1 MVLSYTYTSSCNV
14 SFGTGE
20 TCRWQESEGSAPSR
34 DQNIFFGHESDHNKE
49 QGSTRTTNTTTLN
62 RRIKRPRGYL
72 RNGKRAQTTIIN
84 SYCYNSPIM
93 ISKHRSALAI
103 FLCLFNVFPRGTASE
118 LNVTKLDC
126 GMRYLA
132 LEHAKKIT
140 KNQLILGQISDALRL
155 QDLCGYS
162 HETIKSLTKIQRR
175 LGIKDLKGKHCV
187 GSCVY
192 VTTNGNVAG
201 TPDGSIDRPYASI
214 HDAIARAR
222 SSEKASSTIVLREG
236 VHSLQAKTLQLTSDD
251 RGLSIIGFPGES
263 VWISGGLNV
272 DVDFET
278 TDNGLFVANLTTLLA
293 NHDRIPSLVSLF
305 TTSRRYTR
313 ARYPNSD
320 PEVDQW

>member
-1 MVLSYTYTSSCNV
+1 MVSSDTYTSSCNV

-20 TCRWQESEGSAPSR
+20 TGGGKKVRVVLHRGTKISFSVTNRIITRS
-34 DQNIFFGHESDHNKE
+34 KE
-49 QGSTRTTNTTTLN
+49 QGSTTTTNTTTTN
-62 RRIKRPRGYL
+62 RKIKRPRGYL
-72 RNGKRAQTTIIN
+72 GNGKRTQTAIIT
-84 SYCYNSPIM
+84 SSCYNSPIM
-93 ISKHRSALAI
+93 IAKHTRALAL

-126 GMRYLA
+126 GIRHLA
-132 LEHAKKIT
+132 LEYAKKLV
-140 KNQLILGQISDALRL
+140 KNQLILGHISDALRL

-162 HETIKSLTKIQRR
+162 HETIKSATKIQRR
-175 LGIKDLKGKHCV
+175 LVKGKHCV

-201 TPDGSIDRPYASI
+201 TPNGSIDRPYASI
-214 HDAIARAR
+214 HDAIAHAR

-263 VWISGGLNV
+263 AWISGGLDV
-272 DVDFET
+272 EVDFET
-278 TDNGLFVANLTTLLA
+278 TDTGLFVANLTTLLA

-305 TTSRRYTR
+305 TSSRRYTR